1 MVARKASGGDQDTQ
15 GEDWTGV
22 GAVFGDCA
30 DVTIECIHLYNV
42 STSNASRS
50 SVYSCTFILN
60 DFPVLSTTGHCPES
74 VMVVA
79 IFGIISTE
87 SLWNG
92 IASPSASQSGR
103 NESVLVYQQIGAT
116 YRVTGDRRLPMA
128 PARTPRLHKS
138 TSSIRSSQAARQSL
152 TLVVVHLYQE
162 RGLASEQ
169 SSLKANN
176 LRCPYKKV
184 CPLAH
189 HRYFPKLVY
198 EKSECRHICQIDQ
211 DRLSETFN
219 KSRTFD

>member
-60 DFPVLSTTGHCPES
+60 DFPVLSTTGHCPVR

-116 YRVTGDRRLPMA
+116 YRVIKDHRLPMA
-128 PARTPRLHKS
+128 LARTPRLHKF
-138 TSSIRSSQAARQSL
+138 TSLSRSSQAAS
-152 TLVVVHLYQE
+152 
-162 RGLASEQ
+162 
-169 SSLKANN
+169 
-176 LRCPYKKV
+176 
-184 CPLAH
+184 
-189 HRYFPKLVY
+189 
-198 EKSECRHICQIDQ
+198 
-211 DRLSETFN
+211 
-219 KSRTFD
+219 